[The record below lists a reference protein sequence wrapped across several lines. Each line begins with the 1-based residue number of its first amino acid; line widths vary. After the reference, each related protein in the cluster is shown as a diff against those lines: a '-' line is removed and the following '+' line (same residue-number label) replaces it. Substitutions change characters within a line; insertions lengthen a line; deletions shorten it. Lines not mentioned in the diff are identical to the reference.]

1 VSSIRRTKAPPDL
14 RARSQLYSA
23 VRAPPMCS
31 APVGDGA
38 NRTLV
43 ESLVKTTRC

>member
-1 VSSIRRTKAPPDL
+1 
-14 RARSQLYSA
+14 LYSA

-38 NRTLV
+38 NLTF
-43 ESLVKTTRC
+43 TRDVMSRDPFGTAGQDAPRS